1 MAYLKQRLE
10 TLLGH
15 HVYLMTDTHPEG
27 WTRWEED
34 VVEPNWAGW
43 LVEIGEDYI
52 GIEYS
57 GDALYLLP
65 IAHVKH
71 IQHNPHFCSTC
82 P

>member
-15 HVYLMTDTHPEG
+15 RVYLMTDTHPEG
-27 WTRWEED
+27 WTRWQYE
-34 VVEPNWAGW
+34 VVEPDRDGR

-57 GDALYLLP
+57 GNELYLLP
-65 IAHVKH
+65 IAHVRH
-71 IQHNPHFCSTC
+71 VHHNPRDCYAC